1 MPPMPI
7 TGIFTA
13 RAACQAMRT
22 ATGRMAGPDKPPV
35 PKARRGRRASTS
47 TTRPSR
53 VLMQDTA
60 SAPASSEARANTAM
74 SATFGESLGMTGS
87 RVAFRTAETTSE
99 VIRGSPP
106 KAIPPFFT
114 FGQEMLIS
122 TPATPSAWSTM
133 RVTSAYSSTVS
144 PQTFTS
150 TAVS

>member
-1 MPPMPI
+1 MPI
-7 TGIFTA
+7 TGILTA

-22 ATGRMAGPDKPPV
+22 ATGRMAGPERPPV
-35 PKARRGRRASTS
+35 PKARRGRRVSTS
-47 TTRPSR
+47 TTRPSS
-53 VLMQDTA
+53 VLMQETA
-60 SAPASSEARANTAM
+60 SAPASSEARAKTAM

-87 RVAFRTAETTSE
+87 RVALRTAETTSE
-99 VIRGSPP
+99 VMRGSPP